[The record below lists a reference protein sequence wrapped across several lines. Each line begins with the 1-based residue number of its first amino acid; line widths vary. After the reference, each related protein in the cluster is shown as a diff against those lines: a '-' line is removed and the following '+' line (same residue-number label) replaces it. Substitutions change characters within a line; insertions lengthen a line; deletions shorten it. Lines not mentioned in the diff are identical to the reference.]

1 MYHEIVLIG
10 VAVSL
15 LFTELT
21 GFSPAGLIVPG
32 YIVLCLQTPVRIVY
46 TLVIALLAWGGGK
59 LLGNFMILY
68 GRRRFAVM
76 ILLAFTIDLIIASSE
91 ILPYDPGIIG
101 VLVPGIIANEL
112 ERQGAVKSLMSLAV
126 VVGILA
132 LIMMGMGISPPMKE
146 TSVSS
151 SMDPGQRIRWI
162 SGRTRMSMS
171 TIWVSPCQEVR
182 TATLTVLTRGR
193 RMGR

>member
-76 ILLAFTIDLIIASSE
+76 
-91 ILPYDPGIIG
+91 
-101 VLVPGIIANEL
+101 LVPGIIANEL

-132 LIMMGMGISPPMKE
+132 LIMMGMGMQ
-146 TSVSS
+146 VF
-151 SMDPGQRIRWI
+151 R
-162 SGRTRMSMS
+162 
-171 TIWVSPCQEVR
+171 V
-182 TATLTVLTRGR
+182 
-193 RMGR
+193 

>member
-101 VLVPGIIANEL
+101 VLVAGHHSKRVGNGR
-112 ERQGAVKSLMSLAV
+112 ERIKSLMSLAV

-132 LIMMGMGISPPMKE
+132 LIMMGMGMQ
-146 TSVSS
+146 VF
-151 SMDPGQRIRWI
+151 R
-162 SGRTRMSMS
+162 
-171 TIWVSPCQEVR
+171 V
-182 TATLTVLTRGR
+182 
-193 RMGR
+193 

>member
-46 TLVIALLAWGGGK
+46 TLVIALLA
-59 LLGNFMILY
+59 NFMILY

-132 LIMMGMGISPPMKE
+132 LIMMGMGMQ
-146 TSVSS
+146 VF
-151 SMDPGQRIRWI
+151 R
-162 SGRTRMSMS
+162 
-171 TIWVSPCQEVR
+171 V
-182 TATLTVLTRGR
+182 
-193 RMGR
+193 

>member
-101 VLVPGIIANEL
+101 VLVPG
-112 ERQGAVKSLMSLAV
+112 AVKSLMSLAV

-132 LIMMGMGISPPMKE
+132 LIMMGMGMQ
-146 TSVSS
+146 VF
-151 SMDPGQRIRWI
+151 R
-162 SGRTRMSMS
+162 
-171 TIWVSPCQEVR
+171 V
-182 TATLTVLTRGR
+182 
-193 RMGR
+193 

>member
-68 GRRRFAVM
+68 GRRRFTVM

-132 LIMMGMGISPPMKE
+132 LIMMGMGMQ
-146 TSVSS
+146 VF
-151 SMDPGQRIRWI
+151 R
-162 SGRTRMSMS
+162 
-171 TIWVSPCQEVR
+171 V
-182 TATLTVLTRGR
+182 
-193 RMGR
+193 

>member
-1 MYHEIVLIG
+1 MWWGRGRELYHEIVLIG

-76 ILLAFTIDLIIASSE
+76 ILLAV
-91 ILPYDPGIIG
+91 YH
-101 VLVPGIIANEL
+101 
-112 ERQGAVKSLMSLAV
+112 
-126 VVGILA
+126 
-132 LIMMGMGISPPMKE
+132 
-146 TSVSS
+146 
-151 SMDPGQRIRWI
+151 
-162 SGRTRMSMS
+162 
-171 TIWVSPCQEVR
+171 
-182 TATLTVLTRGR
+182 
-193 RMGR
+193 

>member
-68 GRRRFAVM
+68 GRRRFAV
-76 ILLAFTIDLIIASSE
+76 
-91 ILPYDPGIIG
+91 
-101 VLVPGIIANEL
+101 IANEL

-132 LIMMGMGISPPMKE
+132 LIMMGMGMQ
-146 TSVSS
+146 VF
-151 SMDPGQRIRWI
+151 R
-162 SGRTRMSMS
+162 
-171 TIWVSPCQEVR
+171 V
-182 TATLTVLTRGR
+182 
-193 RMGR
+193 

>member
-59 LLGNFMILY
+59 LLGNFMIL
-68 GRRRFAVM
+68 
-76 ILLAFTIDLIIASSE
+76 LAFTIDLIIASSE

-132 LIMMGMGISPPMKE
+132 LIMMGMGMQ
-146 TSVSS
+146 VF
-151 SMDPGQRIRWI
+151 R
-162 SGRTRMSMS
+162 
-171 TIWVSPCQEVR
+171 V
-182 TATLTVLTRGR
+182 
-193 RMGR
+193 

>member
-68 GRRRFAVM
+68 GRRRFTKADAS
-76 ILLAFTIDLIIASSE
+76 LTCEPIAWPTA
-91 ILPYDPGIIG
+91 LCCDDFIG
-101 VLVPGIIANEL
+101 VYH
-112 ERQGAVKSLMSLAV
+112 
-126 VVGILA
+126 
-132 LIMMGMGISPPMKE
+132 
-146 TSVSS
+146 
-151 SMDPGQRIRWI
+151 
-162 SGRTRMSMS
+162 
-171 TIWVSPCQEVR
+171 
-182 TATLTVLTRGR
+182 
-193 RMGR
+193 

>member
-59 LLGNFMILY
+59 LLG
-68 GRRRFAVM
+68 RRFAVM

-132 LIMMGMGISPPMKE
+132 LIMMGMGMQ
-146 TSVSS
+146 VF
-151 SMDPGQRIRWI
+151 R
-162 SGRTRMSMS
+162 
-171 TIWVSPCQEVR
+171 V
-182 TATLTVLTRGR
+182 
-193 RMGR
+193 

>member
-112 ERQGAVKSLMSLAV
+112 ERQG
-126 VVGILA
+126 
-132 LIMMGMGISPPMKE
+132 
-146 TSVSS
+146 
-151 SMDPGQRIRWI
+151 
-162 SGRTRMSMS
+162 
-171 TIWVSPCQEVR
+171 
-182 TATLTVLTRGR
+182 
-193 RMGR
+193 

>member
-76 ILLAFTIDLIIASSE
+76 ILLAFTIDLI
-91 ILPYDPGIIG
+91 LPYDPGIIG

-132 LIMMGMGISPPMKE
+132 LIMMGMGMQ
-146 TSVSS
+146 VF
-151 SMDPGQRIRWI
+151 R
-162 SGRTRMSMS
+162 
-171 TIWVSPCQEVR
+171 V
-182 TATLTVLTRGR
+182 
-193 RMGR
+193 

>member
-1 MYHEIVLIG
+1 MEALILVLF
-10 VAVSL
+10 L
-15 LFTELT
+15 LIMILL
-21 GFSPAGLIVPG
+21 GLEAYQVK
-32 YIVLCLQTPVRIVY
+32 RDR
-46 TLVIALLAWGGGK
+46 ALLQHVV
-59 LLGNFMILY
+59 Y

-132 LIMMGMGISPPMKE
+132 LIMMGMGMQ
-146 TSVSS
+146 VF
-151 SMDPGQRIRWI
+151 R
-162 SGRTRMSMS
+162 
-171 TIWVSPCQEVR
+171 V
-182 TATLTVLTRGR
+182 
-193 RMGR
+193 